1 MRFLRLA
8 FLLAL
13 ILALASV
20 GFWWHRQATKSQ
32 PAFVPYKIISAHP
45 SGPVYR
51 ITFSPDGQLLVTRG
65 GADKTVRVWSV
76 KDGQLLYEIQIPLA
90 HPPQPICFAFSPD
103 GQLLAVGYADGAVRI
118 FNAKDGQLKRTF
130 RHSPRVNWL
139 GLIAFSPDGKLL
151 AQTWD
156 DYSVKFG
163 NPPSIIEDHRVFVW
177 EVPTGKLVRAL
188 KNRRETIGIAF
199 SPSGQH
205 LVIAEPN
212 FVSLTLNFWDTKTW
226 QKRTLNF
233 ASLLPY
239 PYPHIVGRY
248 ETTAFLSN
256 PQRFLM
262 PISYGNK
269 VFVFRFQPPAVERVF
284 TVLNFPFALHPR
296 AGIAWRPEFP
306 YAFQRDILAVVEKGG
321 IPQQL
326 YRLTMSLPDRPPFDK
341 FKVHLERAFM
351 RNLRRT
357 EQIIRCYRLP
367 DGKEVAR
374 LRRSAREGWIYS
386 LALSPDGRYL
396 AAGLDS
402 GQVVIW
408 TRAR

>member
-1 MRFLRLA
+1 MRFLWLA

-32 PAFVPYKIISAHP
+32 LAFMPHKVITAHP
-45 SGPVYR
+45 SGPVMR
-51 ITFSPDGQLLVTRG
+51 IAFSPDGQLLVTRG
-65 GADKTVRVWSV
+65 EADKTVRVWSV
-76 KDGQLLYEIQIPLA
+76 KDGQLCFTKFIPLVP
-90 HPPQPICFAFSPD
+90 PPQPICFAFSPD

-118 FNAKDGQLKRTF
+118 FNAKDGQPKRTL

-139 GLIAFSPDGKLL
+139 GLIAFSPNGKLL

-156 DYSVKFG
+156 DY
-163 NPPSIIEDHRVFVW
+163 IIEDHRVFVW
-177 EVPTGKLVRAL
+177 EVATGKLVREL
-188 KNRRETIGIAF
+188 KSNNQTMSIAF
-199 SPSGQH
+199 SPNGKQ
-205 LVIAEPN
+205 LVVAEPN
-212 FVSLTLNFWDTKTW
+212 FNFRTASIGLTLNLWDTKTW

-233 ASLLPY
+233 ASLVPY
-239 PYPHIVGRY
+239 PYILGRY
-248 ETTAFLSN
+248 ETTAFLSD

-262 PISYGNK
+262 PVSYGNK
-269 VFVFRFQPPAVERVF
+269 VFVFRFHPPAVEQVF
-284 TVLNFPFALHPR
+284 TALNFPFALHPR
-296 AGIAWRPEFP
+296 AGIAWGPELV
-306 YAFQRDILAVVEKGG
+306 YAVQRDMLAVVEKGG

-326 YRLTMSLPDRPPFDK
+326 YRLNMSLPDHPLLDK
-341 FKVHLERAFM
+341 FKVSLERALM

-396 AAGLDS
+396 AAGFDS

-408 TRAR
+408 TRVR